1 MKGKLLWLLP
11 FLVLSLQAQ
20 EIYVVNSINE
30 IKVIDIPTLNV
41 TDMFTVDVLEV
52 GYITDIAFTPDGTL
66 YAVTNGWQIFEIDTS
81 NGEASL
87 ITDLPNADPYTA
99 LVSNADNQLLTSRTF
114 SEELYSYDLN
124 TGMLELVDNNISS
137 PGDFTFYKGYLVYP
151 NILNDF
157 IKAYD
162 GNSIIN
168 IGCSIPLVYTFVN
181 DFVDCETN
189 NIYAF
194 DQFANLYS
202 YELETENFALIAEF
216 FDQTGLLNGGATLT
230 EWMGSDCVIEPLET
244 VLCLPLS
251 TNDFDYPGISLKT
264 NPVEDF
270 IEFEITN
277 PMDLTFSIFSARG
290 QLVTEGILFNNRISA
305 SRLEAGIYFL
315 QVINSTGM
323 NVFEGKI
330 IKK

>member
-1 MKGKLLWLLP
+1 M
-11 FLVLSLQAQ
+11 
-20 EIYVVNSINE
+20 VNSINE
-30 IKVIDIPTLNV
+30 IKLINTQSLTV
-41 TDMFTVDVLEV
+41 TNLVTVDVLEV

-87 ITDLPNADPYTA
+87 ITDLPIADPYTA

-194 DQFANLYS
+194 DQFANLYR
-202 YELETENFALIAEF
+202 YELETENFELIAEF
-216 FDQTGLLNGGATLT
+216 FDQTGLLNGGATQT
-230 EWMGSDCVIEPLET
+230 EWLASDCPVEPLET
-244 VLCLPLS
+244 VLCIPLG
-251 TNDFDYPGISLKT
+251 TKNFNLYGITLKS
-264 NPVEDF
+264 NPVENT
-270 IEFEITN
+270 IEFEFTN
-277 PMDLTFSIFSARG
+277 PMELSYS
-290 QLVTEGILFNNRISA
+290 LFNAEGRLIMEGSIDNNSFSA
-305 SRLEAGIYFL
+305 SRLNTGIYFL
-315 QVINSTGM
+315 QLTNIAGL